1 MQNPFVFGSELEP
14 GQLVD
19 RGEEVSQVVRAIT
32 GRQKLFLIGPR
43 RFGKTSILNV
53 AQQEARKMGAVVLR
67 HDAEAYA
74 TFEALVNAIIASAAR
89 ELTTAIKRAG
99 EQVVKFFGAL
109 RPQVT
114 YDAAEQTWAASV
126 GLADRRTTEQPAI
139 LLIDAL
145 DGVARMAADI
155 DRPVAVIIDEFQHLI
170 EVGGETVERQL
181 PATIQRHSRVSY
193 VFAGSK
199 TALLDDMTLSPARP
213 FYRLGARLFL
223 GPIPRQEFA
232 EAIRQGFAMAG
243 FRIDSDALERLFELA
258 EDVPYNVQALANM
271 SWEIVRAENG
281 AGQLTVG
288 SLERAL
294 EQLVSQD
301 SPFYSKLWNLC
312 TQPQQ
317 RALSAVAVMRGKG
330 LHAQEALR
338 RFRLTPSLMTKS
350 LNALAGRD
358 IIRREETINEV
369 RWRLEDPFFAAWLAK
384 VGAVP
389 IRS

>member
-1 MQNPFVFGSELEP
+1 MENPFVFGSELEP

-19 RGEEVSQVVRAIT
+19 REEEVRQVVRTMI

-53 AQQEARKMGAVVLR
+53 AQQQAHAKGALVLR
-67 HDAEAYA
+67 HDAEAYP

-89 ELTTAIKRAG
+89 ELTTAVRRAG
-99 EQVVKFFGAL
+99 EQVVKFFGTL

-114 YDAAEQTWAASV
+114 YDATAHTWAASLSA
-126 GLADRRTTEQPAI
+126 GDRRAAEQPVI
-139 LLIDAL
+139 LLVDAL
-145 DGVARMAADI
+145 DGVAKMAAAL
-155 DRPVAVIIDEFQHLI
+155 DRPVAVVIDEFQHLI

-181 PATIQRHSRVSY
+181 RATIQRHSRVSY

-223 GPIPRQEFA
+223 GPIPRKDFA
-232 EAIRQGFAMAG
+232 EAIRQGFARAR
-243 FRIDSDALERLFELA
+243 FSVDADALERLFELA

-271 SWEIVRAENG
+271 SWEIVRAQDGEG
-281 AGQLTVG
+281 RLTLG
-288 SLERAL
+288 GLERAL
-294 EQLVSQD
+294 DQLISQD

-317 RALSAVAVMRGKG
+317 RALTAVAVMRGKG
-330 LHAQEALR
+330 LHARDVLQ

-350 LNALAGRD
+350 LNALASRD
-358 IIRREETINEV
+358 IIRREETVDEV

-389 IRS
+389 NAG

>member
-1 MQNPFVFGSELEP
+1 MENPFVFGSELEP

-19 RGEEVSQVVRAIT
+19 REEEVGQVVRAMT

-53 AQQEARKMGAVVLR
+53 AQQEAHASGAVVLR
-67 HDAEAYA
+67 HDAEAYP

-89 ELTTAIKRAG
+89 ELTTTIKRAG
-99 EQVVKFFGAL
+99 EQVVKFFGTL

-114 YDAAEQTWAASV
+114 FDATAQTWSASLCV
-126 GLADRRTTEQPAI
+126 GDRRPEKSAT
-139 LLIDAL
+139 LLVDAL
-145 DGVARMAADI
+145 DGIAKMAADI
-155 DRPVAVIIDEFQHLI
+155 DRPVAVDIDEFQHLI

-181 PATIQRHSRVSY
+181 RATIQRHSRVSY
-193 VFAGSK
+193 IFAGSK

-213 FYRLGARLFL
+213 FYRLGTRLFL
-223 GPIPRQEFA
+223 GPIPRKDFG
-232 EAIRQGFAMAG
+232 EAIRRGFARAK
-243 FRIDSDALERLFELA
+243 FTIDADALDHLFELA

-271 SWEIVRAENG
+271 SWEVVRS
-281 AGQLTVG
+281 QDRKTRLTLND
-288 SLERAL
+288 LERAL
-294 EQLVSQD
+294 DQLVSQD

-317 RALSAVAVMRGKG
+317 RALTAVAVMHGKG
-330 LHAQEALR
+330 LHAQAALQ
-338 RFRLTPSLMTKS
+338 RFRLSPSLMTKS
-350 LNALAGRD
+350 LNALASRD
-358 IIRREETINEV
+358 IIRRDETYDEV

-389 IRS
+389 IGA